1 MDKIICNMSNKYL
14 PERHEILAWKD
25 PQSSQQNHENISN
38 TKTILCHFTVPDIDR
53 KSHSFPKRKNNCIQN
68 CIKNLILT
76 GLFSNNSGIQKMSI
90 VFKILINNL
99 FPTWSTVASWV
110 IQ

>member
-1 MDKIICNMSNKYL
+1 MEKIICNMCNKYL

-38 TKTILCHFTVPDIDR
+38 TKTILCHFIVPDIDR
-53 KSHSFPKRKNNCIQN
+53 KSHSFPKTQNNCIQT
-68 CIKNLILT
+68 IKNLILT
-76 GLFSNNSGIQKMSI
+76 GLFSSNSGIQKSI

-99 FPTWSTVASWV
+99 FPTWSTIASQV
-110 IQ
+110 I